1 MPSVVVGGEMEVMEV
16 LMDKRGSSIVIVADG
31 GKDQNVLLVWRR
43 QRRWGVWRGTTSFC
57 LTLYSRALSRTFA
70 KFSYVLV
77 S

>member
-43 QRRWGVWRGTTSFC
+43 QRRSEERRVG
-57 LTLYSRALSRTFA
+57 
-70 KFSYVLV
+70 KE
-77 S
+77 